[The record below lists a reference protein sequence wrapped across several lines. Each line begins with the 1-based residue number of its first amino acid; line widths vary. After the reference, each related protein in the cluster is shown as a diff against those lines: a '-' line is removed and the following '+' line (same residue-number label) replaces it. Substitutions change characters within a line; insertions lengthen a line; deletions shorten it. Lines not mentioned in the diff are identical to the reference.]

1 MITLRNKEEFG
12 YIVKNL
18 GLNKTT
24 SLHIVEDVMNGIEC
38 NVQCQEL
45 DTSSVVSAL
54 FTEENGVMVVYMSY
68 DVCAADKGELQ
79 IINDFSN
86 RAQMLCDVANKFYGN
101 MRRDS

>member
-18 GLNKTT
+18 GLNEVI
-24 SLHIVEDVMNGIEC
+24 SLHVVDDVMNGIEC
-38 NVQCQEL
+38 IVQCQGLSE
-45 DTSSVVSAL
+45 TSRVSAL
-54 FTEENGVMVVYMSY
+54 FKEENGVMVAYMTY
-68 DVCAADKGELQ
+68 NVCVAPMEEVKVIE
-79 IINDFSN
+79 DFSS